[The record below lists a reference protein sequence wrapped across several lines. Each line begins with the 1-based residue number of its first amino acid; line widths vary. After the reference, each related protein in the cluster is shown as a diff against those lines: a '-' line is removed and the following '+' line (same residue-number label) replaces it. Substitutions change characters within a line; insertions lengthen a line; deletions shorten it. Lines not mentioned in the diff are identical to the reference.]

1 MHISLLVQ
9 QNEALLLALFQ
20 KVFQTETYK
29 AKSKHSQTACPSD
42 TFTVFVAWTP
52 LDTMGQT
59 QLLCCNSIALQGSAR
74 MSLRAPGP
82 IFFICLIFNSC
93 SVLGSTLF
101 HRNSKGDYIKL
112 EKPFFRPTLYLCKE
126 A

>member
-93 SVLGSTLF
+93 SCAWEHAIPQKF
-101 HRNSKGDYIKL
+101 KG
-112 EKPFFRPTLYLCKE
+112 
-126 A
+126 

>member
-42 TFTVFVAWTP
+42 TFTQCLW
-52 LDTMGQT
+52 
-59 QLLCCNSIALQGSAR
+59 
-74 MSLRAPGP
+74 PG
-82 IFFICLIFNSC
+82 
-93 SVLGSTLF
+93 
-101 HRNSKGDYIKL
+101 HH
-112 EKPFFRPTLYLCKE
+112 
-126 A
+126 